1 MQNNAIRKGKLT
13 KYGVISVIIDS
24 WPDIAFVIA
33 VIDTIEEAAMK
44 KAKKTN
50 PRVTCPPAS
59 TDIWASMSTDKS
71 YFFDLWTVDCGPRL
85 PSD

>member
-1 MQNNAIRKGKLT
+1 MQNNAIRKGKLA
-13 KYGVISVIIDS
+13 KYGVMSVIIDS

-50 PRVTCPPAS
+50 PRVP
-59 TDIWASMSTDKS
+59 
-71 YFFDLWTVDCGPRL
+71 
-85 PSD
+85 